1 MRRFLLGI
9 FILIVGSPLQAQTV
23 SKRVGLVTITVDEG
37 LAFPGGLFVV
47 RLQSRRGIGGQVLA
61 SFDGLRCPFFWT
73 RHGLRAL
80 VPIRPTLA
88 GGTATLGIELHGRR
102 GRQRIPVQTTIGAR
116 AYPPRSVTLPDG
128 KLALLLR
135 PGGVRQ
141 SRQLLLALRTLSSA
155 QEWRGPFKTP
165 VDADPVYGYGAPTR
179 YAGAANVEMATDS
192 LFGEYHRGMD
202 YLVAP
207 GTVVQA
213 PAAGRVVLAA
223 PQILTGNTLVIDHGQ
238 GVLSVFF
245 HLSRIDVTE
254 GDPVEGRAPIG
265 LSGDSGIA
273 ATPHLH
279 WGVYVH
285 GVAVDP
291 RVMESLAD

>member
-1 MRRFLLGI
+1 MRRLVLAF
-9 FILIVGSPLQAQTV
+9 FILIVGSPLPAQTV
-23 SKRVGLVTITVDEG
+23 SKRVGLVTISVDEG

-47 RLQSRRGIGGQVLA
+47 RLQSRRGIGPAMA
-61 SFDGLRCPFFWT
+61 SFDGLRCPFFNT

-88 GGTATLGIELHGRR
+88 GGTATLGIELAARR
-102 GRQRIPVQTTIGAR
+102 GRQRIPVSAAIAPR
-116 AYPPRSVTLPDG
+116 EYPPRSVTLPDG
-128 KLALLLR
+128 KLALLMR
-135 PGGVRQ
+135 PGAVRQ
-141 SRQLLLALRTLSSA
+141 SRQLLLALRLESTE
-155 QEWRGPFKTP
+155 QEWRGPFKAP
-165 VDADPVYGYGAPTR
+165 VDAEPVYGYGAPTR

-202 YLVAP
+202 YLVPP

-223 PQILTGNTLVIDHGQ
+223 AQILTGNTLVLDHGQ

-245 HLSRIDVTE
+245 HLSRIDVKE
-254 GDPVEGRAPIG
+254 GEWVESRSPVG

-273 ATPHLH
+273 AAPHLH
-279 WGVYVH
+279 WAVYIH

>member
-1 MRRFLLGI
+1 MRRLVLVFL
-9 FILIVGSPLQAQTV
+9 ILTLGSPLPAQTV
-23 SKRVGLVTITVDEG
+23 SKRVGAVTITVDDG

-47 RLQSRRGIGGQVLA
+47 HLTSRHALGPVVA
-61 SFDGLRCPFFWT
+61 SFDGLRCPFFPT
-73 RHGLRAL
+73 RYGLRAL

-88 GGTATLGIELHGRR
+88 GGVTTLGIELRARR
-102 GRQRIPVQTTIGAR
+102 GRQRVPVQAVIAPR
-116 AYPPRSVTLPDG
+116 EYPPRSVALPDA
-128 KLALLLR
+128 KLSLLMR

-141 SRQLLLALRTLSSA
+141 SRQLLLVLRMVSPDR
-155 QEWRGPFKTP
+155 QWRGPFKPP
-165 VDADPVYGYGAPTR
+165 VDSDPVYGFGAPTR
-179 YAGAANVEMATDS
+179 YVGAANVEMATDS

-202 YLVAP
+202 YLVPA

-245 HLSRIDVTE
+245 HMSRIDVKE
-254 GDPVEGRAPIG
+254 GDWIESRSPIG

-273 ATPHLH
+273 ASPHLH
-279 WGVYVH
+279 WAVYVH
-285 GVAVDP
+285 GVPVDP

>member
-1 MRRFLLGI
+1 MRRLVLAF
-9 FILIVGSPLQAQTV
+9 FILIVGSPLPAQTV
-23 SKRVGLVTITVDEG
+23 SRRIGLVTNSVDEG

-47 RLQSRRGIGGQVLA
+47 RLQSRRAIGPVAA
-61 SFDGLRCPFFWT
+61 SFDGMRCPFFST
-73 RHGLRAL
+73 RRGLRAL

-88 GGTATLGIELHGRR
+88 GGTTLLGIEVQGRR
-102 GRQRIPVQTTIGAR
+102 GRQRIAVPAVIAAR
-116 AYPPRSVTLPDG
+116 DYPPRSVTLPDV

-135 PGGVRQ
+135 PGAVRQ
-141 SRQLLLALRTLSSA
+141 SRQLLLALRSLSTV
-155 QEWRGPFKTP
+155 QEWRGPFKAP

-179 YAGAANVEMATDS
+179 YTGAANVEMATDS

-202 YLVAP
+202 YLVPP

-213 PAAGRVVLAA
+213 PAAGRVVLAS
-223 PQILTGNTLVIDHGQ
+223 PQILTGNTLVVDHGQ

-245 HLSRIDVTE
+245 HLSRVDVKE
-254 GDPVEGRAPIG
+254 GDWVESRTPVG

-273 ATPHLH
+273 AAPHLH
-279 WGVYVH
+279 WAVYVH

-291 RVMESLAD
+291 RVMENLAD

>member
-1 MRRFLLGI
+1 MRRFVLAL
-9 FILIVGSPLQAQTV
+9 FILIVGSPLPAQTV
-23 SKRVGLVTITVDEG
+23 SKRVGLVTISVDEG

-47 RLQSRRGIGGQVLA
+47 RLQSRRGIGPAVA
-61 SFDGLRCPFFWT
+61 SFDGLRCPFFDT

-88 GGTATLGIELHGRR
+88 GGTTTLGIELLGRR
-102 GRQRIPVQTTIGAR
+102 GRQRIAVASTIVPR
-116 AYPPRSVTLPDG
+116 EYPPRSVTLPDG

-135 PGGVRQ
+135 PGAVRQ
-141 SRQLLLALRTLSSA
+141 SRQLLLALRSLSTE
-155 QEWRGPFKTP
+155 QEWRGPFKAP

-179 YAGAANVEMATDS
+179 YSGAANVEMATDS

-202 YLVAP
+202 YLVPP
-207 GTVVQA
+207 GTLVQA

-223 PQILTGNTLVIDHGQ
+223 PQILTGNTLVLDHGQ

-245 HLSRIDVTE
+245 HLSRIDVKE
-254 GDPVEGRAPIG
+254 GESVESRSPVG
-265 LSGDSGIA
+265 LSGDTGIA
-273 ATPHLH
+273 AAPHLH
-279 WGVYVH
+279 WAVYVH

>member
-1 MRRFLLGI
+1 
-9 FILIVGSPLQAQTV
+9 
-23 SKRVGLVTITVDEG
+23 
-37 LAFPGGLFVV
+37 
-47 RLQSRRGIGGQVLA
+47 
-61 SFDGLRCPFFWT
+61 
-73 RHGLRAL
+73 
-80 VPIRPTLA
+80 
-88 GGTATLGIELHGRR
+88 
-102 GRQRIPVQTTIGAR
+102 
-116 AYPPRSVTLPDG
+116 VTLPDG

-141 SRQLLLALRTLSSA
+141 SRQLLLALRTVSSA

-245 HLSRIDVTE
+245 HLSRIDVAE

>member
-1 MRRFLLGI
+1 MRRLLLALS
-9 FILIVGSPLQAQTV
+9 ILIVGSPLPAQTV
-23 SKRVGLVTITVDEG
+23 SKRVGLVTIAVDEG

-47 RLQSRRGIGGQVLA
+47 RLQSRRGLGPAMA
-61 SFDGLRCPFFWT
+61 SFDGLRCPFFNT

-88 GGTATLGIELHGRR
+88 GGTATLGIELAGRR
-102 GRQRIPVQTTIGAR
+102 RRQRIAVATTIVPR
-116 AYPPRSVTLPDG
+116 EYPPRSVTLPDG
-128 KLALLLR
+128 KLALLRR
-135 PGGVRQ
+135 PGAVRQ
-141 SRQLLLALRTLSSA
+141 SRQLLQALRSLGSE
-155 QEWRGPFKTP
+155 QEWRGPFKAP

-179 YAGAANVEMATDS
+179 YSGAANVEMATDS

-202 YLVAP
+202 YLVPP

-223 PQILTGNTLVIDHGQ
+223 PQILTGNTLVLDHGQ

-245 HLSRIDVTE
+245 HLSRLDVKE
-254 GDPVEGRAPIG
+254 GEWVESRSPVG
-265 LSGDSGIA
+265 LSGDTGIA
-273 ATPHLH
+273 AAPHLH
-279 WGVYVH
+279 WAVYVH